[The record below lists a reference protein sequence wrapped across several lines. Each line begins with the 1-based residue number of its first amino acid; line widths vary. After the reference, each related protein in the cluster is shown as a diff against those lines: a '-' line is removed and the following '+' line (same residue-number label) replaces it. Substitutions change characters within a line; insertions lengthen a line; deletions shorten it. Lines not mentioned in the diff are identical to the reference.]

1 METLE
6 NFTFDEL
13 SIGQSASYSKT
24 VGERDIILFA
34 AVSGDVNPVHLDP
47 AFAANTMFKERIA
60 HGMFTGAVVSAALA
74 LTLPGPGAIYLNQSL
89 SFRAPVKIGD
99 TITVQL
105 QVTEKREDKKFVT
118 LACEVVN
125 QHGKTVATGTAQV
138 IAPPQKMR
146 IQAPPLPTI
155 TIG

>member
-1 METLE
+1 VETLE